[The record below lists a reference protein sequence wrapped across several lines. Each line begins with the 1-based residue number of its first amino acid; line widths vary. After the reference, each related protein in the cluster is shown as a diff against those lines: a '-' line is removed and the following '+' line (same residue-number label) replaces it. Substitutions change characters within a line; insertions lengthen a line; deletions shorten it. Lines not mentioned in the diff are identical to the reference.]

1 MKRVGGVSERVAGA
15 IAEALIARP
24 GLFVTAILLLVAF
37 SAWSASRL
45 GLNTNQLDL
54 IDQDLR
60 AVKDVKRVVEMVGG
74 AGHLI
79 LALRGSDEKKLKQTA
94 DDIVR
99 WLEQSGKIH
108 HVNYKIDTTFVRKNA
123 LLFMDTQDLLEVRKR
138 VTAYLKDRI
147 KRASPFFFE
156 IKKTEPVK
164 LQVDDIIDKYKK
176 IGKKAITDDYWIS
189 DDKELLIISIKPK
202 WNSTELE
209 KTGKFVEQMRKL
221 FANWEKSKFNT
232 AGTRL
237 VEDYTKDPPKDPNT
251 IEYGFTGSYQLSY
264 DESYEI
270 KKSLAPVSGIA
281 LAGVFAILL
290 LFFGRRFGAIFLVL
304 TGLLFGVTCSFGFA
318 YWAVGELNMVTSIL
332 AGILMGLGIDFGIH
346 LIYRL
351 REELGAHGDLPDA
364 VRAALIHQGP
374 ASFVS
379 AAGIGAA
386 FLSLLLSEFKGFSQ
400 FGLLSGVGVFII
412 GLVIYLWVPSV
423 LLLLERWKPGAA
435 ASLIGTLVSESRDDA
450 HDRIPRP
457 GLLLF
462 GGLAVA
468 LGLSAF
474 AGRAEFDYNTRT
486 LSVSGQPSLVLHDEI
501 SERFDISSDPVA
513 VYTPDAESARKVY
526 EALKRRKDELTMVD
540 QVVSVYSF
548 IPPAEQQQR
557 NYEIAQDWLK
567 ELEAIDPSVLPPE
580 YQARWQEALEYL
592 KAKPYSLEKGLPQYI
607 IDQFHLTDHPDPKY
621 RGWLTFIYPNPG
633 LWNGKKIIEFAEQ
646 VENIPVEGGEVY
658 HAAGLP
664 ILYALLA
671 KIVLSDAKTTV
682 ALTALLLVLILLIDL
697 RSLVATLVALLP
709 LLLGMG
715 MMLGLMGIFGWKL
728 NFVNIVVLPI
738 VLGYGVSHGVY
749 LIHRF
754 QEGTSPRRALRS
766 VGRAVASS
774 TLTTLAGWAALLAA
788 PHGGLRSMG
797 MLACLGMSTT
807 LIVSFTVMPAVLQLL
822 HDRRG
827 RANGSTE
834 QSEKVRDAAA

>member
-1 MKRVGGVSERVAGA
+1 MKQAGGVSERIAGA
-15 IAEALIARP
+15 IADILIARP
-24 GLFVTAILLLVAF
+24 GSVVVAILLLVAF

-79 LALRGSDEKKLKQTA
+79 LALRGSDETKLKQTA
-94 DDIVR
+94 DDIFR

-123 LLFMDTQDLLEVRKR
+123 LLFMKTEDLEEVRRR

-156 IKKTEPVK
+156 IKKTEPVR
-164 LQVDDIIDKYKK
+164 LDVDDIIEKYKK

-189 DDKELLIISIKPK
+189 DDKELLIVSIKPD

-209 KTGKFVEQMRKL
+209 KTGRFVEEMRRL
-221 FANWEKSKFNT
+221 FSEWEKSPFNT
-232 AGTRL
+232 AGTKL
-237 VEDYTKDPPKDPNT
+237 VEDYTKEPPKDPNVV
-251 IEYGFTGSYQLSY
+251 EYGFTGSYQLSY
-264 DESYEI
+264 DESFEI
-270 KKSLAPVSGIA
+270 KKSLVPVSGIA
-281 LAGVFAILL
+281 LAGVFGVLL
-290 LFFGRRFGAIFLVL
+290 LFFRSRVGAIFLVL
-304 TGLLFGVTCSFGFA
+304 SGLLFGVTCSFGFA

-346 LIYRL
+346 LVYRL
-351 REELGAHGDLPDA
+351 REELGSHGDLAEA
-364 VRAALIHQGP
+364 VRAALVHQGP

-386 FLSLLLSEFKGFSQ
+386 FLSLLLSDFKGFSQ
-400 FGLLSGVGVFII
+400 FGLLSGVGVFVI
-412 GLVIYLWVPSV
+412 GTIIYLWVPSA
-423 LLLLERWKPGAA
+423 LLLLNRWKDGLAA
-435 ASLIGTLVSESRDDA
+435 RFIGTLDAASRSAA

-457 GLLLF
+457 GLLLA
-462 GGLAVA
+462 GA
-468 LGLSAF
+468 LTLTLTISAF
-474 AGRAEFDYNTRT
+474 AGKAQFDYNTRT

-513 VYTPDAESARKVY
+513 VYTPDAESTKKVYDALEARKGQ
-526 EALKRRKDELTMVD
+526 LSMVD

-548 IPPAEQQQR
+548 IPPKEQQER
-557 NYEIAQDWLK
+557 NYAIAQDWLRELK
-567 ELEAIDPSVLPPE
+567 EIDPSVLPPE
-580 YQARWQEALEYL
+580 YQDRWTEALEYL
-592 KAKPYSLEKGLPQYI
+592 EATPYSLEKGLPQYI
-607 IDQFHLTDHPDPKY
+607 VDQFFLDDHPNPEY

-633 LWNGKKIIEFAEQ
+633 LWNGKRIIEFAEQ
-646 VENIPVEGGEVY
+646 VENIDVGGGEVY

-682 ALTALLLVLILLIDL
+682 ALTALLLVLILLADL
-697 RSLVATLVALLP
+697 RSLTATLVALLP

-797 MLACLGMSTT
+797 TLACLGMSTT
-807 LIVSFTVMPAVLQLL
+807 LVVSFTVMPAVLQIL
-822 HDRRG
+822 HDRRSG
-827 RANGSTE
+827 KETTDEAERDAP
-834 QSEKVRDAAA
+834 DAAA